1 MSAELLDYEEDQEE
15 PEQQITSESP
25 EDTPEELIQSFS
37 GEVAEEPRPQNSQ
50 LPDKYSGKTI
60 QEVVE
65 MHQSAESLIGKHS
78 AEVGELRQFVDGYI
92 KGNLNNNPEAAKEE
106 PEEEIDFFEDPDAAI
121 NKAIERHPTVR
132 AAQQQAQKY
141 RTESAMSTLQAK
153 HEDLAEIVSDPIF
166 ASWVNASKVRQQMYH
181 QADQGYDA
189 DSADELV
196 SNYKAHRRLAAQT
209 IVADQKARKT
219 QVQAANTGT
228 ARGSAPVNQGA
239 SGKVYRR
246 QDLIKLMV
254 KDPER
259 YESLSDEILKAYSE
273 GRVR

>member
-1 MSAELLDYEEDQEE
+1 
-15 PEQQITSESP
+15 
-25 EDTPEELIQSFS
+25 
-37 GEVAEEPRPQNSQ
+37 
-50 LPDKYSGKTI
+50 
-60 QEVVE
+60 

-92 KGNLNNNPEAAKEE
+92 KGNLNNNPEAAKGE
-106 PEEEIDFFEDPDAAI
+106 PEEEIDFFDDPDAAI